1 MSEEGVCRTA
11 LSTPG
16 LLKTNPNIYQRLGKV
31 TIKSFIY
38 IYLFKLKIISG
49 HKTPISIL
57 KYLVCQ

>member
-31 TIKSFIY
+31 TIKSFFLN
-38 IYLFKLKIISG
+38 LFI
-49 HKTPISIL
+49 
-57 KYLVCQ
+57 